1 MSGYIGPIPVP
12 QGIQNKETFTATAGQ
27 TTFNTNGYTDG
38 AFINVY
44 LNGVRLIN
52 GTDYTATNGSDIVL
66 TQAASVSDVLDFE
79 TFNSFS
85 LASQQFENIT
95 TKNPT
100 HEDTDGGRESA
111 LSFQGEQSGGEI
123 STLAAIQASHDGTA
137 DDQKGDLI
145 FKTNDGS
152 DNNAPT
158 ERLRIDSDGSILTA
172 TLGTDNV
179 HLGEGAGAAIASG
192 GNNNVLIGKEAGTA
206 ITTGD
211 RNVAIGHQALKTE
224 DADARNVAIGYQALT
239 TQNAGATGHNVAVG
253 DSAAQALTTGT
264 QNTAVGSASLQ
275 NYTTGTGTTAIG
287 YGAGTNAT
295 TTDHSTLI
303 GYEAGGGAAMTG
315 HDNTFVGMR
324 AGKDCTSGQKNVA
337 VGREAMNAITT
348 GEGNVA
354 IGNDSAYRLTTGDYN
369 IAIGLDALAYEDD
382 QGHNVAVGWSALKN
396 LNVPSADG
404 ENTAVGYNA
413 GRNLGTALQNT
424 FVGSYAGS
432 NATSTDHSV
441 CVGYYAGGNGTMTG
455 HDNVCVGAYAGYNVT
470 AGRNVLV
477 GRFAGASNIYLTTG
491 VANVIIGDNARVNS
505 SAMSNAIVMG
515 ELVTG
520 TGNNAFTFGNG
531 ATDSNIDFGATSIT
545 APSDERY
552 KEEIATSTAGLS
564 FVNDL
569 RPVTF
574 KWKKAKD
581 VPSDHEAY
589 IADGEEGCD
598 DRVMLSNGE
607 TNHGFIAQEVKTA
620 IDNHPEIKDG
630 FRMWSEDYREDE
642 DGNAIANGRQ
652 RVAPAELIPILTK
665 AIQELSAKN
674 DALET
679 RIAALEAE

>member
-1 MSGYIGPIPVP
+1 MPYIGNQPGTGVRSRFIY
-12 QGIQNKETFTATAGQ
+12 TATASQ
-27 TTFNTNGYTDG
+27 TTFTG
-38 AFINVY
+38 ADDNSKTLKYADSAYVDVF
-44 LNGVRLIN
+44 LNGVCLVP
-52 GTDYTATNGSDIVL
+52 GTDYTASTKTSIVL
-66 TQAASVSDVLDFE
+66 TQAASLNDTLEVVAYDIASMDDSISAADGGTFQSDV
-79 TFNSFS
+79 TFADGADIIT
-85 LASQQFENIT
+85 AS
-95 TKNPT
+95 K
-100 HEDTDGGRESA
+100 
-111 LSFQGEQSGGEI
+111 
-123 STLAAIQASHDGTA
+123 
-137 DDQKGDLI
+137 
-145 FKTNDGS
+145 
-152 DNNAPT
+152 
-158 ERLRIDSDGSILTA
+158 
-172 TLGTDNV
+172 GTDNV
-179 HLGEGAGAAIASG
+179 RLGEGAGDSIASG
-192 GNNNVLIGKEAGTA
+192 GDRNITIGKNAGTA
-206 ITTGD
+206 ITTGS
-211 RNVAIGHQALKTE
+211 RNVGIGHQSLLVNTVGS
-224 DADARNVAIGYQALT
+224 RS
-239 TQNAGATGHNVAVG
+239 VAVG
-253 DSAAQALTTGT
+253 HNSLSTQNPASATNMY
-264 QNTAVGSASLQ
+264 NTAVGHEAGAAI
-275 NYTTGTGTTAIG
+275 TIGTENTIVGALAGDAVTDGNGNVIMG
-287 YGAGTNAT
+287 YEAGTSAT
-295 TTDHSTLI
+295 TTDHSVLI
-303 GYEAGGGAAMTG
+303 GYQAAGSGTMTG
-315 HDNTFVGMR
+315 HDNTFIGMR
-324 AGKDCTSGQKNVA
+324 AGKDCTSGQRNVA
-337 VGREAMNAITT
+337 VGRETMNAITT
-348 GEGNVA
+348 GEGNIA
-354 IGNDSAYRLTTGDYN
+354 IGNDSLYRLTTGDNN
-369 IAIGLDALAYEDD
+369 IAIGVDSLAYEDD
-382 QGHNVAVGWSALKN
+382 QGRNVAIGWSTLKN

-413 GRNLGTALQNT
+413 GRNLTTALQNT
-424 FVGSYAGS
+424 FIGSYAGS
-432 NATSTDHSV
+432 NASTTDHSV
-441 CVGYYAGGNGTMTG
+441 CVGYYAGGNGVMTG

-598 DRVMLSNGE
+598 NRVMLSNGE